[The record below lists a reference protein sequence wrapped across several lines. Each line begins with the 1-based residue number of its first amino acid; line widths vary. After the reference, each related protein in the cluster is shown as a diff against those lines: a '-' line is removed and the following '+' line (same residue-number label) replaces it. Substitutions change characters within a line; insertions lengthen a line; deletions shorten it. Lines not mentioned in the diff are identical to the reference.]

1 MENSH
6 SALAPEPHRE
16 GAPGSRQALAAC
28 GGGVG
33 DRADTGSSRAEQL
46 QGERNGDQAALLF
59 SLFLGTGLT
68 VGLGDVFIG

>member
-6 SALAPEPHRE
+6 SALAPELH
-16 GAPGSRQALAAC
+16 
-28 GGGVG
+28 GGGGAGLQAGPDCMRVG
-33 DRADTGSSRAEQL
+33 RAHTGSSRAEQL
-46 QGERNGDQAALLF
+46 QGEGNGDQASLPF